1 MASKLEQS
9 IVSLAKQGIGD
20 ELVRTLNGVKLEKV
34 LEMKKRNNISKYMI
48 ISSKLSHVWKAIF
61 SVMAITCNK
70 LKGRNKHC

>member
-48 ISSKLSHVWKAIF
+48 ISSKLSHV
-61 SVMAITCNK
+61 
-70 LKGRNKHC
+70 